1 MIMFKICNILI
12 TVPTSITKVKL
23 IDFNNLVYKLFNII
37 PAVRNL
43 DFNVKVALNGNGF
56 GDGNLVDSDSCF
68 VHRENKIQGDLLAVK
83 LFLKLLFTG
92 INLAGVNLFRDRI
105 EISPEFADF
114 YGSFH
119 TSTNS
124 LRDF

>member
-37 PAVRNL
+37 PSMRNL
-43 DFNVKVALNGNGF
+43 HFNVKVAFDGNGF
-56 GDGNLVDSDSCF
+56 GDGDLVDSDSCF
-68 VHRENKIQGDLLAVK
+68 VHRENKIQEDSVAVK
-83 LFLKLLFTG
+83 LFLKLLFAG
-92 INLAGVNLFRDRI
+92 INLAGVNLFRNRI

-114 YGSFH
+114 DCSFH
-119 TSTNS
+119 TSSNS
-124 LRDF
+124 LLEF